1 MYIDAKAYNEV
12 VKINPHKEDSISKT
26 MENLTSLI
34 EDLRKEGYA
43 IAGFENAMIE
53 FVKSATNLTAHWE
66 NLPRNIE
73 PHITMATR
81 YPFHMSFDEIVYE
94 MQIWLQAVQSRIQL
108 WKEGKLDA
116 TKATEK
122 G

>member
-1 MYIDAKAYNEV
+1 MYIDVKAYNEV
-12 VKINPHKEDSISKT
+12 VKINPHKVDSISKK

-43 IAGFENAMIE
+43 IAGFENAMID
-53 FVKSATNLTAHWE
+53 FVQSASNLTAHWE
-66 NLPRNIE
+66 NLPTKIE
-73 PHITMATR
+73 PHITMSTR
-81 YPFHMSFDEIVYE
+81 YPFEMSFDELVYE
-94 MQIWLQAVQSRIQL
+94 MHIWLQAVQSRIQL

-116 TKATEK
+116 IEATEK